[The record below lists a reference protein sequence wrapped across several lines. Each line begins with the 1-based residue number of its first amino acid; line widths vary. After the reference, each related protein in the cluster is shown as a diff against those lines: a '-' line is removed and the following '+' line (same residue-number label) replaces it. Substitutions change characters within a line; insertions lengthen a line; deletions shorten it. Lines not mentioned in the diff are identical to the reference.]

1 MPLRRLLPFLLLLW
15 PIAEI
20 ATFIWVGGRI
30 GILQT
35 ILLILAAGL
44 IGTWMLRA
52 EGLRLLASI
61 QRDMARGELPAD
73 KILHGALL
81 ALAGLLLLLPGFLS
95 DVPGFLLLLPPVR
108 AGVIRLV
115 RAKGVVVARTT
126 RAYGS
131 RVYTRDGVVDLD
143 PTDYGPAGAPRSAD
157 PTDPVGDDTRYLGPR

>member
-1 MPLRRLLPFLLLLW
+1 MPLRRFLPLLLLVW

-20 ATFIWVGGRI
+20 ATFIWVGGKI

-44 IGTWMLRA
+44 IGTALLRL

-73 KILHGALL
+73 KILQGALL
-81 ALAGLLLLLPGFLS
+81 AVAGLLLLLPGFLS

-108 AGVIRLV
+108 AAVIRLV
-115 RAKGVVVARTT
+115 KANAVVVT
-126 RAYGS
+126 
-131 RVYTRDGVVDLD
+131 
-143 PTDYGPAGAPRSAD
+143 APRA
-157 PTDPVGDDTRYLGPR
+157 PTAAAPIRATAWSISIPTTTAPRPNRAAPTRTRRR